1 MESEEEEVENEK
13 NASREG
19 LFKAVNLVDRL
30 ERLGMVRKDERAKH
44 IAQYEKMSPS
54 KIEGVIMTLDTM
66 ERTGAVKP
74 RQAMRVSNNQPAR
87 VPEMGRTT
95 RTASVSKQDVLK
107 DDYLITL

>member
-1 MESEEEEVENEK
+1 
-13 NASREG
+13 
-19 LFKAVNLVDRL
+19 
-30 ERLGMVRKDERAKH
+30 MVRKNERAKH

-54 KIEGVIMTLDTM
+54 KSEGVIMTLDTM

-74 RQAMRVSNNQPAR
+74 RQAMRVVNSQPNR

-95 RTASVSKQDVLK
+95 RTASVSKQDIQN

>member
-1 MESEEEEVENEK
+1 MENEK
-13 NASREG
+13 NEIEKEATSREG
-19 LFKAVNLVDRL
+19 LLQAVNLVDRL
-30 ERLGMVRKDERAKH
+30 ERLGMVRRDERAKH
-44 IAQYEKMSPS
+44 IAQYEKMSSS